1 MLLTKTA
8 RDLIIQKLFCRKS
21 KTDVYHDDD
30 NMDSENS
37 PLISEAKQSSKEKS
51 DGKTLVIIQDT

>member
-1 MLLTKTA
+1 M
-8 RDLIIQKLFCRKS
+8 
-21 KTDVYHDDD
+21 YHDDD

-51 DGKTLVIIQDT
+51 DGKNISNNSGHIASGFG